1 MKKVIKVGY
10 IEKLSSLD
18 KEIRIEDAGIKITE
32 DSLMLASFIKEIMN
46 NRKKSGKND
55 VRTFKTMLE
64 IGAGQG
70 IISILLSGQEEIGKI
85 YSVELQQ
92 KVYNI
97 LKENIEKNL
106 LEEKIVPIHENIKNI
121 KGEYDYIFSNPPYR
135 KMTSGKLPD
144 EEEEVISKYEAAL
157 TLEELFQNVRRLLKN
172 HGEFF
177 IIVPNDRLNDSF
189 SYIYGNRMN
198 ILSLKIRKYRKKD
211 LVIIHGKKGG
221 KLNTEIKIY
230 I

>member
-55 VRTFKTMLE
+55 VQTFKTMLE

>member
-1 MKKVIKVGY
+1 MGY

>member
-177 IIVPNDRLNDSF
+177 IIVPLF
-189 SYIYGNRMN
+189 YHE
-198 ILSLKIRKYRKKD
+198 L
-211 LVIIHGKKGG
+211 
-221 KLNTEIKIY
+221 
-230 I
+230 